1 MVPRASVDLVVEP
14 LRLVFTIKAETQSW
28 ESLQPNI
35 LPLLFILLL
44 PDNTCLFLYSFVP
57 RRSLITETYSRASVV
72 ARLRL

>member
-1 MVPRASVDLVVEP
+1 MVPRASIDLVVEP
-14 LRLVFTIKAETQSW
+14 LRLVFTIKTET
-28 ESLQPNI
+28 ELGVFTTHI